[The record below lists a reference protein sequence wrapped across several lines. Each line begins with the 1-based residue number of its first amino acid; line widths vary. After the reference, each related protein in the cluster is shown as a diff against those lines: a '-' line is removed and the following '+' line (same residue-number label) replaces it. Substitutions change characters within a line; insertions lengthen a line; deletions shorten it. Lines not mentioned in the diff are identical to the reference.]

1 MLVFQWKVPTK
12 KLFIKAAGCSL
23 QTAILPKMNFFGRF
37 FFFHFRQ
44 KVSTNHFLDGYFYL
58 LLSLK
63 LFSRKKSVLLKLSHL
78 ITLLPRLDQS
88 SKIYFAASWWAL
100 IIKARCN
107 VVPLYCFLILR
118 SSQGFNLKKTR
129 NSYFCVTPQ
138 NNRLMFFSRKILKS
152 TVTKKHLCIL

>member
-37 FFFHFRQ
+37 FFSFSTKSVDKSFFRW
-44 KVSTNHFLDGYFYL
+44 L
-58 LLSLK
+58 LL
-63 LFSRKKSVLLKLSHL
+63 FIAFTQAVFTKKSVLLKLSHL

-107 VVPLYCFLILR
+107 VVPLYCFLILI